1 MEFEAVIL
9 DLGGVIINLDYSKT
23 IHAFEALGMTD
34 FNSVYSQAAQT
45 NLFDDFETGKI
56 SSQRF
61 VNSLLPYLKPGT
73 TPNKVVHAWNAMI
86 LDVPAKKLE
95 LLESLKQKYPV
106 YLLSNTNELH
116 VPVVKREFAKVTNLP
131 MEHYFTQ
138 LYFSHEIHLRKPN
151 KEIFD
156 FVCQTNGLIPEKT
169 LFVDDSIQHIEG
181 AKTLGLLT
189 HHLTNPEDLY
199 QLFS

>member
-45 NLFDDFETGKI
+45 NLFDDFETGQI

-61 VNSLLPYLKPGT
+61 VNSLLPYLKSGT

-86 LDVPAKKLE
+86 LNVPAKKLE
-95 LLESLKQKYPV
+95 LLVSLKQKYPV
-106 YLLSNTNELH
+106 FLLSNTNELH
-116 VPVVKREFAKVTNLP
+116 VPVVRREFAKVTDKP
-131 MEHYFTQ
+131 MEHFFNEM
-138 LYFSHEIHLRKPN
+138 YFSHEIKLRKPN
-151 KEIFD
+151 QEIFD
-156 FVCQTNGLIPEKT
+156 FVCKTNGLIPEKT
-169 LFVDDSIQHIEG
+169 LFIDDSIQHIEG